1 MWHWC
6 WARESEP
13 VVLIVGGSVK
23 ASPGA
28 TTFVVALAARWAS
41 GESAVVV
48 EADPAGGDL
57 AKRFGHYPEPGLVAL
72 ATAGRRRGTEAPV
85 VAQHLALG
93 VDVVLAPAGQEATET
108 VSMLVRESLGLL
120 RAGARQ
126 QALIVDVGR
135 LDPASPAL
143 PLLAEADVVL
153 LVTRLSV
160 EAVDA
165 LDVRMPALA
174 QAAGGYERLRLV
186 AVGDS
191 PLATDRILT
200 GAAQAVPV
208 LAAVPE
214 DRRGA
219 DVLSG
224 RARPGRGWTRLPL
237 PRAARA
243 AALRLRDERAQP
255 PVAPTVVA
263 PRHHSSL
270 VGRRDPAAQV
280 RP

>member
-1 MWHWC
+1 M
-6 WARESEP
+6 
-13 VVLIVGGSVK
+13 L
-23 ASPGA
+23 
-28 TTFVVALAARWAS
+28 
-41 GESAVVV
+41 
-48 EADPAGGDL
+48 
-57 AKRFGHYPEPGLVAL
+57 
-72 ATAGRRRGTEAPV
+72 
-85 VAQHLALG
+85 
-93 VDVVLAPAGQEATET
+93 T
-108 VSMLVRESLGLL
+108 VSVACCP
-120 RAGARQ
+120 AGARQ

-174 QAAGGYERLRLV
+174 QAADGYERLRLLT
-186 AVGDS
+186 VGDS
-191 PLATDRILT
+191 PLGTDRVLT
-200 GAAQAVPV
+200 GAATVVPV
-208 LAAVPE
+208 LAMVPQ

-224 RARPGRGWTRLPL
+224 RSRPGRGWTRLPL

-243 AALRLRDERAQP
+243 AALRLRDELAP
-255 PVAPTVVA
+255 AAPVAPVVVA
-263 PRHHSSL
+263 PRQPGALTGHR
-270 VGRRDPAAQV
+270 VPAGQV

>member
-1 MWHWC
+1 
-6 WARESEP
+6 
-13 VVLIVGGSVK
+13 
-23 ASPGA
+23 
-28 TTFVVALAARWAS
+28 
-41 GESAVVV
+41 
-48 EADPAGGDL
+48 
-57 AKRFGHYPEPGLVAL
+57 
-72 ATAGRRRGTEAPV
+72 
-85 VAQHLALG
+85 
-93 VDVVLAPAGQEATET
+93 
-108 VSMLVRESLGLL
+108 MLVRESLGLL

-126 QALIVDVGR
+126 QTLIVDVGR
-135 LDPASPAL
+135 LAPASPAL
-143 PLLAEADVVL
+143 PVLAEADVVL

-186 AVGDS
+186 TVGDS

-200 GAAQAVPV
+200 GPAQAIPV

-219 DVLSG
+219 YVLSG

-243 AALRLRDERAQP
+243 AALRLRDELAPP
-255 PVAPTVVA
+255 PVAPVVVT
-263 PRHHSSL
+263 PRHHGSL
-270 VGRRDPAAQV
+270 MGRRDQTAQV